1 MGLSSAETRIVNAKG
16 QLRDTQVRWEGPPS
30 VFRCCSLG
38 AVVVNASTHE
48 DLWETTKVAEQHER
62 ARHTEPNSLASG
74 DYRAN
79 WKRGYWIENVRLP
92 LAGKVSA
99 GTQ

>member
-16 QLRDTQVRWEGPPS
+16 QLRDTQVRWVGPPS

-38 AVVVNASTHE
+38 AVFVNASTHE

-62 ARHTEPNSLASG
+62 ARHTEPNSLA
-74 DYRAN
+74 R
-79 WKRGYWIENVRLP
+79 RRIVRLP
-92 LAGKVSA
+92 DMLILVSCPVDN
-99 GTQ
+99 GQEQQMRVHY